1 MGTVSNV
8 ALDMLAYAIK
18 VMWLA
23 NILDVLFLLELE
35 FLCSNNAQ
43 LNKDQNENANA
54 RAYSGA

>member
-35 FLCSNNAQ
+35 FLCSNNEQ